1 MEIKNRTLFLV
12 SLVIL
17 FACGFLFSEGIS
29 HYNKAIDNA
38 IREREKLI
46 DGISNDIKKY
56 SFDPYRY
63 KVNRFVRYFDE
74 ATQAFADRDRERLY
88 ELCAPL
94 FQEFKEENEFFHAF
108 VFTLPD
114 NTVFLR
120 VQRPE
125 HFGDHIGGLRPMVAA
140 VHAESKQLSGFDVC
154 PHGVI
159 FWASEPVYHEG
170 QHIGAVEFGIDAGLL
185 VQSLTE
191 SLNSDV
197 TLLVKAKEWQ
207 KAKLVAEGFQEHGQY
222 VLMTGG
228 SGLFESIAER
238 LDLSRLEED
247 QEVLVDDRLHI
258 LHSCSLLNDFKGG
271 AIGRVLMLQ
280 DVSEQVDQKRAFIVH
295 SLFLTLCVL
304 IIAIIILYYSFGTII
319 GRLEN
324 YARENKKAR
333 EELQKAH
340 DRLEDRVME
349 RTVELA
355 KANARLEDEI
365 MIRSRAENR
374 AEEQRKFLELIIDSM
389 TNPFYVLD
397 AETFSIVMANKA
409 ACELTGVQSFQ
420 GMTCH
425 RMTHHCGEPCS
436 GGEHPCPL
444 AEVKR
449 TGKPVRVEHVHYDQ
463 ENRKRYMEIYA
474 YPVFDKDGRVV
485 QLIEHAVDVSERK
498 DSGQEK
504 E

>member
-1 MEIKNRTLFLV
+1 MKIKNRTLFLV

-17 FACGFLFSEGIS
+17 FACGFLLSEGIN
-29 HYNKAIDNA
+29 HYNEAIDNA

-46 DGISNDIKKY
+46 DNISNDIKKY

-63 KVNRFVRYFDE
+63 KINRLVRYFDE
-74 ATQAFADRDRERLY
+74 VRQAFADRDRERLY

-94 FQEFKEENEFFHAF
+94 FEEFREENKFFHAF
-108 VFTLPD
+108 VFTMPD
-114 NTVFLR
+114 GTVFLR
-120 VQRPE
+120 VQKPE
-125 HFGDHIGGLRPMVAA
+125 HFGDNIGELRPMVAT

-154 PHGVI
+154 PHGVN
-159 FWASEPVYHEG
+159 FWVSEPIYHEG
-170 QHIGAVEFGIDAGLL
+170 QHIGAVEFGIDARQL

-197 TLLVKAKEWQ
+197 TLLVKAKVWQ

-228 SGLFESIAER
+228 SRRFESIAER
-238 LDLSRLEED
+238 LDLGRLDED
-247 QEVLVDDRLHI
+247 QEVLVDDRLHV
-258 LHSCSLLNDFKGG
+258 LHNCTLLNDFRGES
-271 AIGRVLMLQ
+271 IGRVLMLQ
-280 DVSEQVDQKRAFIVH
+280 DISEQVEQKRAFINH
-295 SLFLTLCVL
+295 SLFLTLSVL
-304 IIAIIILYYSFGTII
+304 LVAIIILYYSFGAII

-324 YARENKKAR
+324 YARENKQAK

-340 DRLEDRVME
+340 DRMEDRVME

-374 AEEQRKFLELIIDSM
+374 AEKQRKFLELIIDSM

-409 ACELTGVQSFQ
+409 ACDLTGVQSFQ
-420 GMTCH
+420 
-425 RMTHHCGEPCS
+425 
-436 GGEHPCPL
+436 
-444 AEVKR
+444 
-449 TGKPVRVEHVHYDQ
+449 
-463 ENRKRYMEIYA
+463 
-474 YPVFDKDGRVV
+474 
-485 QLIEHAVDVSERK
+485 LIFYSC
-498 DSGQEK
+498 
-504 E
+504 